1 MLSLY
6 SFLVALSLQEEQKEQ
21 EELLAQAKLQHLQS
35 QDGTP
40 QDQNTQDKTQLTE

>member
-21 EELLAQAKLQHLQS
+21 EELLAQAKLQS

-40 QDQNTQDKTQLTE
+40 QDPNTQDKTQLTE